1 MFFFAGYWLWLS
13 LRPVEIIAVHDNGS
27 HSYILV
33 KNFPF
38 TDKGKINWWLKN
50 KDRLKNEYDIPKPST
65 SGNFTVIFWLFG
77 DGYKETD
84 GYDRLCFE
92 DLLSPL
98 NCIDKDAV
106 FSVSNSI
113 NLGTVFTV
121 YDGKYQFNKNGEIA
135 KLKIKSDV
143 K

>member
-1 MFFFAGYWLWLS
+1 M
-13 LRPVEIIAVHDNGS
+13 EIIAVHDNGS

-38 TDKGKINWWLKN
+38 SDKGKINWWLKN
-50 KDRLKNEYDIPKPST
+50 KDKLKNEYDIPKLSN
-65 SGNFTVIFWLFG
+65 SGNFTVIFWLFR

-92 DLLSPL
+92 DLLPPL

-121 YDGKYQFNKNGEIA
+121 YDGKYQLKKNGDIA
-135 KLKIKSDV
+135 KLEIKFDV

>member
-1 MFFFAGYWLWLS
+1 M
-13 LRPVEIIAVHDNGS
+13 EIIAVHDNGS

-38 TDKGKINWWLKN
+38 SDKGKINWWLKN
-50 KDRLKNEYDIPKPST
+50 KDKLKNEHDIPKLSNA
-65 SGNFTVIFWLFG
+65 GNFTVIFWLFR

-92 DLLSPL
+92 DLLPPL

-121 YDGKYQFNKNGEIA
+121 YDGKYQLKKNGDIA
-135 KLKIKSDV
+135 KLEIKFDV